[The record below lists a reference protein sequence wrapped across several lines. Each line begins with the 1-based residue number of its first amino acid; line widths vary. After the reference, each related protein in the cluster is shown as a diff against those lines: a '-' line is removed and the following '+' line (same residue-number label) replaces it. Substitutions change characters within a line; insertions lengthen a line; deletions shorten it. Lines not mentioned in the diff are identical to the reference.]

1 MPKMLLGEL
10 VFIFIECKYCTVV
23 FVIGYVE
30 NLHNFKVI
38 IQNDKVSFLSLYSIF
53 VILADPKE

>member
-1 MPKMLLGEL
+1 MLLGEL
-10 VFIFIECKYCTVV
+10 VFIFIECKYFTVI

-30 NLHNFKVI
+30 NLYNSKVI

-53 VILADPKE
+53 VALADPEE